1 MNTTCW
7 FSKINL
13 LRFLIPIFL
22 FLISFQNILLSDQK
36 KISTEEDIRKIYQSI
51 VKIDSIVP
59 SDARTAKAL
68 GTIRGGNGVV
78 IDDKHILTIGYIV
91 VEAETITITLPNGG
105 VVPAELIGYDHTTG
119 FGILKTI
126 LPSKLSSLKIGDSD
140 NLNKEETLYV
150 LPYLSEGAPSAV
162 KMVSRRS
169 FTGWW
174 EYFLDKPIYTHPM
187 NSSFAGSALINEFGE
202 ILGIGSLYVSDAA
215 AKGIP
220 SPGNL
225 FVPINDLKPI
235 LDDLILNGKRT
246 SDVKPYMGLTS
257 NDDTGKVMIT
267 RVNDDGPAAKAGFKE
282 NDIILK
288 VNKIN
293 IQDTEKFYKT
303 VWSQGG
309 PGTLL
314 DFEIE
319 RNNQIISLKLT
330 TMDRND
336 FFVKPKYY

>member
-1 MNTTCW
+1 MR
-7 FSKINL
+7 S
-13 LRFLIPIFL
+13 LILIFI
-22 FLISFQNILLSDQK
+22 FLISTTSISLSEQK
-36 KISTEEDIRKIYQSI
+36 KITSEEDVRRIYKSV

-59 SDARTAKAL
+59 SDARTANSL
-68 GTIRGGNGVV
+68 GTIRGGNGIV

-105 VVPAELIGYDHTTG
+105 VVPAELAGYDHTTG

-126 LPSKLSSLKIGDSD
+126 LPSKLTPLQIGNSD
-140 NLNKEETLYV
+140 KLNKEDLLYV
-150 LPYLSEGAPSAV
+150 LPYLTEGAPSAV

-187 NSSFAGSALINEFGE
+187 NTSFAGSALINEFGE
-202 ILGIGSLYVSDAA
+202 LLGIGSLYVSDAA
-215 AKGIP
+215 AEGVP
-220 SPGNL
+220 MPGNL

-235 LDDLILNGKRT
+235 LDDLIENGKRT
-246 SDVKPYMGLTS
+246 ADVKPYMGLTS
-257 NDDTGKVMIT
+257 NDDTGKVMVT
-267 RVNDDGPAAKAGFKE
+267 QVNDDGPAAKAGFKE

-293 IQDTEKFYKT
+293 IPDTENFYKT

>member
-1 MNTTCW
+1 LNTTYW
-7 FSKINL
+7 FSKISSL
-13 LRFLIPIFL
+13 KFLITIFL

-59 SDARTAKAL
+59 ADARTAKAL
-68 GTIRGGNGVV
+68 GTVREGNGVV

-150 LPYLSEGAPSAV
+150 LPYLTEGAPSAV

-235 LDDLILNGKRT
+235 LDDLIVNGKRT

-267 RVNDDGPAAKAGFKE
+267 RVNDEGPAAKAGLME

-293 IQDTEKFYKT
+293 IQDTENFYKT

>member
-1 MNTTCW
+1 
-7 FSKINL
+7 
-13 LRFLIPIFL
+13 LRSLILIFI
-22 FLISFQNILLSDQK
+22 FLISTANISLSEQK
-36 KISTEEDIRKIYQSI
+36 KITSEEDVRRIYQSV

-59 SDARTAKAL
+59 SDARTANSL
-68 GTIRGGNGVV
+68 GTIRGGNGIV

-105 VVPAELIGYDHTTG
+105 VVPAELAGYDHTTG

-126 LPSKLSSLKIGDSD
+126 LPSKLTPLQIGDSD
-140 NLNKEETLYV
+140 KLNKEDLLYV
-150 LPYLSEGAPSAV
+150 LPYLTEGAPSAV

-187 NSSFAGSALINEFGE
+187 NTSFAGSALINEFGE
-202 ILGIGSLYVSDAA
+202 LLGIGSLYVSDAA

-235 LDDLILNGKRT
+235 LNDLIVNGKRT
-246 SDVKPYMGLTS
+246 TNVKPYMGLTS
-257 NDDTGKVMIT
+257 NDDTGKVMVT
-267 RVNDDGPAAKAGFKE
+267 RVNDDGPAVKAGFKE

>member
-1 MNTTCW
+1 M
-7 FSKINL
+7 
-13 LRFLIPIFL
+13 
-22 FLISFQNILLSDQK
+22 K
-36 KISTEEDIRKIYQSI
+36 KIFIIFWILIFSSNHSFSETKKLTTEEDILNIYQSV

-59 SDARTAKAL
+59 PDARTAQSL

-91 VEAETITITLPNGG
+91 VEAETITITLPDGKKF
-105 VVPAELIGYDHTTG
+105 PAELIGYDHTTG
-119 FGILKTI
+119 FGLLKTI
-126 LPSKLSSLKIGDSD
+126 IPSNLVPLKIGDSD
-140 NLNKEETLYV
+140 NLTKEDFLYV
-150 LPYLSEGAPSAV
+150 LPYLTEGRPSAV

-169 FTGWW
+169 FAGWW

-187 NSSFAGSALINEFGE
+187 NTSFAGSALINEFGE
-202 ILGIGSLYVSDAA
+202 LLGIGSLYVSDAA
-215 AKGIP
+215 AEGVP
-220 SPGNL
+220 MPGNL

-235 LDDLILNGKRT
+235 LNDLIVNGKRT
-246 SDVKPYMGLTS
+246 ADVKPYMGLTS
-257 NDDTGKVMIT
+257 NDDTGKVMVT

-314 DFEIE
+314 YFEIE

>member
-22 FLISFQNILLSDQK
+22 FLISFPNILLSDQK

-59 SDARTAKAL
+59 ADARTAKAL
-68 GTIRGGNGVV
+68 GTVRGGNGVV

-150 LPYLSEGAPSAV
+150 LPYLTEGVPSAV

-235 LDDLILNGKRT
+235 LDDLIANGKRT

-257 NDDTGKVMIT
+257 NDDNGKVMIT
-267 RVNDDGPAAKAGFKE
+267 RVNDDGPAAKAGFME

-293 IQDTEKFYKT
+293 IPDTENFYKT

>member
-1 MNTTCW
+1 MR
-7 FSKINL
+7 S
-13 LRFLIPIFL
+13 LILIFI
-22 FLISFQNILLSDQK
+22 FLISTASVSLSEQK
-36 KISTEEDIRKIYQSI
+36 KITSEEDVRRIYQSV

-59 SDARTAKAL
+59 SDARTANSL
-68 GTIRGGNGVV
+68 GTIRGGNGIV

-105 VVPAELIGYDHTTG
+105 VVPAELAGYDHTTG
-119 FGILKTI
+119 FGILRTI
-126 LPSKLSSLKIGDSD
+126 LPSKLTPLQIGNSD
-140 NLNKEETLYV
+140 KLNKEDLLYV
-150 LPYLSEGAPSAV
+150 LPYLTEGAPSAV

-187 NSSFAGSALINEFGE
+187 NTSFAGSALINEFGE
-202 ILGIGSLYVSDAA
+202 LLGIGSLYVSDAA
-215 AKGIP
+215 AEGVP
-220 SPGNL
+220 MPGNL

-235 LDDLILNGKRT
+235 LNDLIVNGKRT
-246 SDVKPYMGLTS
+246 ADVKPYMGLTS
-257 NDDTGKVMIT
+257 NDDTGKVMVT
-267 RVNDDGPAAKAGFKE
+267 RVNDDGPAAKAGFRE

>member
-1 MNTTCW
+1 MR
-7 FSKINL
+7 S
-13 LRFLIPIFL
+13 LILIFI
-22 FLISFQNILLSDQK
+22 FLISTASISLSEQK
-36 KISTEEDIRKIYQSI
+36 KITSEEDVRRIYQSV

-59 SDARTAKAL
+59 SDARTANSL
-68 GTIRGGNGVV
+68 GTIRGGNGIV

-105 VVPAELIGYDHTTG
+105 VVPAELAGYDHTTG

-126 LPSKLSSLKIGDSD
+126 LPSKLTPLQIGNSD
-140 NLNKEETLYV
+140 KLNKEDLLYV
-150 LPYLSEGAPSAV
+150 LPYLTEGAPSAV

-187 NSSFAGSALINEFGE
+187 NTSFAGSALINEFGE
-202 ILGIGSLYVSDAA
+202 LLGIGSLYVSDAA
-215 AKGIP
+215 AEGVP
-220 SPGNL
+220 MPGNL

-235 LDDLILNGKRT
+235 LDDLIVNGKRT
-246 SDVKPYMGLTS
+246 ADVKPYMGLTS
-257 NDDTGKVMIT
+257 NDDTGKVMVT

>member
-1 MNTTCW
+1 
-7 FSKINL
+7 
-13 LRFLIPIFL
+13 LRSLILIFI
-22 FLISFQNILLSDQK
+22 FLISTASISLSEQK
-36 KISTEEDIRKIYQSI
+36 KITSEDDVRRIYQSV

-59 SDARTAKAL
+59 SDARTANSL
-68 GTIRGGNGVV
+68 GTIRGGNGIV

-105 VVPAELIGYDHTTG
+105 VVPAELAGYDHTTG

-126 LPSKLSSLKIGDSD
+126 LPSKLTPLQIGNSD
-140 NLNKEETLYV
+140 KLNKEDLLYV
-150 LPYLSEGAPSAV
+150 LPYLTEGAPSAV

-187 NSSFAGSALINEFGE
+187 NTSFAGSALINEFGE
-202 ILGIGSLYVSDAA
+202 LLGIGSLYVSDAA
-215 AKGIP
+215 AEGVP
-220 SPGNL
+220 MPGNL

-235 LDDLILNGKRT
+235 LDDLIENGKRT
-246 SDVKPYMGLTS
+246 ADVKPYMGLTS
-257 NDDTGKVMIT
+257 NDDTGKVMVT

>member
-1 MNTTCW
+1 
-7 FSKINL
+7 
-13 LRFLIPIFL
+13 LRSLILIFI
-22 FLISFQNILLSDQK
+22 FLISTASISLSEQK
-36 KISTEEDIRKIYQSI
+36 EITSEEDVRRIYQSV

-59 SDARTAKAL
+59 SDARTANSL
-68 GTIRGGNGVV
+68 GTIRGGNGIV

-105 VVPAELIGYDHTTG
+105 VVPAELAGYDHTTG

-126 LPSKLSSLKIGDSD
+126 LPSKLTPLQIGDSD
-140 NLNKEETLYV
+140 KLNKEDLLYV
-150 LPYLSEGAPSAV
+150 LPYLTEGTPSAV

-187 NSSFAGSALINEFGE
+187 NTSFAGSALINEFGE
-202 ILGIGSLYVSDAA
+202 LLGIGSLYVSDAA
-215 AKGIP
+215 AEGVP
-220 SPGNL
+220 MPGNL

-235 LDDLILNGKRT
+235 LDDLIVNGKRT
-246 SDVKPYMGLTS
+246 EDVKPYMGLTS
-257 NDDTGKVMIT
+257 NDDTGKVMVT

-303 VWSQGG
+303 VWSEGG

>member
-22 FLISFQNILLSDQK
+22 FLISFPNILLSDQK

-59 SDARTAKAL
+59 ADARTAKAL
-68 GTIRGGNGVV
+68 GTVRGGNGVV

-235 LDDLILNGKRT
+235 LDDLIVNGKRT

-257 NDDTGKVMIT
+257 NDDNGKVMIT
-267 RVNDDGPAAKAGFKE
+267 RVNDDGPAAKAGFME

-293 IQDTEKFYKT
+293 IPDTENFYKT

-319 RNNQIISLKLT
+319 RNSQIISLKLT

>member
-1 MNTTCW
+1 
-7 FSKINL
+7 
-13 LRFLIPIFL
+13 LRSLILIFI
-22 FLISFQNILLSDQK
+22 FLISTASISLSEQK
-36 KISTEEDIRKIYQSI
+36 KITSEDDVRRIYQSV

-59 SDARTAKAL
+59 SDARTANSL
-68 GTIRGGNGVV
+68 GTIRGGNGIV

-105 VVPAELIGYDHTTG
+105 VVPAELAGYDHTTG

-126 LPSKLSSLKIGDSD
+126 LPSKLTPLQIGNSD
-140 NLNKEETLYV
+140 KLNKEDLLYV
-150 LPYLSEGAPSAV
+150 LPYLTEGAPSAV

-187 NSSFAGSALINEFGE
+187 NTSFAGSALINEFGE
-202 ILGIGSLYVSDAA
+202 LLGIGSLYVSDAA
-215 AKGIP
+215 AEGVP
-220 SPGNL
+220 MPGNL

-235 LDDLILNGKRT
+235 LDDLIENGKRT
-246 SDVKPYMGLTS
+246 ADVKPYMGLTS
-257 NDDTGKVMIT
+257 NDDTGKVMVT

-319 RNNQIISLKLT
+319 RNNQIISLKLI

>member
-1 MNTTCW
+1 LR
-7 FSKINL
+7 SL
-13 LRFLIPIFL
+13 LLIFI
-22 FLISFQNILLSDQK
+22 FLISTTSISLSEQK
-36 KISTEEDIRKIYQSI
+36 KINSEEDVRRIYQSV

-59 SDARTAKAL
+59 SDARTANSL
-68 GTIRGGNGVV
+68 GTIRGGNGIV

-105 VVPAELIGYDHTTG
+105 VVPAELAGYDHTTG

-126 LPSKLSSLKIGDSD
+126 LPSKLTPLQIGNSD
-140 NLNKEETLYV
+140 KLDKEDLLYV
-150 LPYLSEGAPSAV
+150 LPYLTEGAPSAV

-187 NSSFAGSALINEFGE
+187 NTSFAGSALINEFGE
-202 ILGIGSLYVSDAA
+202 LLGIGSLYVSDAA
-215 AKGIP
+215 AEGVP
-220 SPGNL
+220 MPGNL

-235 LDDLILNGKRT
+235 LNDLIVNGKRT
-246 SDVKPYMGLTS
+246 TNVKPYMGLTS
-257 NDDTGKVMIT
+257 NDDTGKVMVT

>member
-1 MNTTCW
+1 MR
-7 FSKINL
+7 S
-13 LRFLIPIFL
+13 LILIFI
-22 FLISFQNILLSDQK
+22 FLISTASISLSEQK
-36 KISTEEDIRKIYQSI
+36 KITSEEDVRRIYQSV

-59 SDARTAKAL
+59 SDARTANSL
-68 GTIRGGNGVV
+68 GTIRGGNGIV

-105 VVPAELIGYDHTTG
+105 VVPAELAGYDHTTG

-126 LPSKLSSLKIGDSD
+126 LPSKLTPLQIGDSD
-140 NLNKEETLYV
+140 KLNKEDLLYV
-150 LPYLSEGAPSAV
+150 LPYLTEGAPSAV

-187 NSSFAGSALINEFGE
+187 NTSFAGSALINEFGE
-202 ILGIGSLYVSDAA
+202 LLGIGSLYVSDAA
-215 AKGIP
+215 AEGVQM
-220 SPGNL
+220 PGNL

-235 LDDLILNGKRT
+235 LNDLIVNGKRT
-246 SDVKPYMGLTS
+246 ADIKPYMGLTS
-257 NDDTGKVMIT
+257 NDDTGKVMVT
-267 RVNDDGPAAKAGFKE
+267 RVNDEGPAAKAGFKE

>member
-1 MNTTCW
+1 LNTTYW
-7 FSKINL
+7 FSKIIL
-13 LRFLIPIFL
+13 LRFLITIFL
-22 FLISFQNILLSDQK
+22 FLISFPNILLSDQK

-59 SDARTAKAL
+59 ADARTAKAL
-68 GTIRGGNGVV
+68 GTVRGGNGVV

-150 LPYLSEGAPSAV
+150 LPYLTEGTPSAV

-220 SPGNL
+220 FPGNL

-267 RVNDDGPAAKAGFKE
+267 RVNDDGPAAKAGFME

-293 IQDTEKFYKT
+293 IPDTENFYKT

>member
-1 MNTTCW
+1 MR
-7 FSKINL
+7 S
-13 LRFLIPIFL
+13 LILIFV
-22 FLISFQNILLSDQK
+22 FLISTVSISLSEQK
-36 KISTEEDIRKIYQSI
+36 KITSEEDVRRIYQSV

-59 SDARTAKAL
+59 ADARTANSL
-68 GTIRGGNGVV
+68 GTIRGGNGIV

-105 VVPAELIGYDHTTG
+105 VVPAELAGYDHTTG

-126 LPSKLSSLKIGDSD
+126 LPSKLTPLQIGNSD
-140 NLNKEETLYV
+140 KLNKEDLLYV
-150 LPYLSEGAPSAV
+150 LPYLTEGAPSAV

-187 NSSFAGSALINEFGE
+187 NTSFAGSALINEFGE
-202 ILGIGSLYVSDAA
+202 LLGIGSLYVSDAA
-215 AKGIP
+215 AEGVP
-220 SPGNL
+220 MPGNL

-235 LDDLILNGKRT
+235 LNDLIVNGKRT
-246 SDVKPYMGLTS
+246 ADVKPYMGLTS
-257 NDDTGKVMIT
+257 NDDTGKVMVT

>member
-7 FSKINL
+7 FSKISL
-13 LRFLIPIFL
+13 LRFLITIFL

-59 SDARTAKAL
+59 ADARTAKAL
-68 GTIRGGNGVV
+68 GTVRGGNGVV

-150 LPYLSEGAPSAV
+150 LPYLTEGTPSAV

-235 LDDLILNGKRT
+235 LDDLIANGKRT

-267 RVNDDGPAAKAGFKE
+267 RVNDDGPAAKAGFME

-293 IQDTEKFYKT
+293 IPDTENFYKT

-319 RNNQIISLKLT
+319 RNSQIISLKLT

>member
-1 MNTTCW
+1 MLR
-7 FSKINL
+7 L
-13 LRFLIPIFL
+13 LITIFL
-22 FLISFQNILLSDQK
+22 FLISFPNILLSDQK

-59 SDARTAKAL
+59 ADARTAKTL

-150 LPYLSEGAPSAV
+150 LPYLTEGAPSAV

-235 LDDLILNGKRT
+235 LDDLIVNGKRT

-267 RVNDDGPAAKAGFKE
+267 RVNDDGPAAKAGFME

-293 IQDTEKFYKT
+293 IPDTENFYKT

>member
-1 MNTTCW
+1 MR
-7 FSKINL
+7 S
-13 LRFLIPIFL
+13 LILIFIFL
-22 FLISFQNILLSDQK
+22 FSTASISLSEQK
-36 KISTEEDIRKIYQSI
+36 KITSEEDVRRIYQSV

-59 SDARTAKAL
+59 SDARTANSL
-68 GTIRGGNGVV
+68 GTIRGGNGIV

-105 VVPAELIGYDHTTG
+105 VVPAELAGYDHTTG

-126 LPSKLSSLKIGDSD
+126 LPSKLTPLQIGNSD
-140 NLNKEETLYV
+140 KLNKEDLLYV
-150 LPYLSEGAPSAV
+150 LPYLTEGAPSAV

-187 NSSFAGSALINEFGE
+187 NTSFAGSALINEFGE
-202 ILGIGSLYVSDAA
+202 LLGIGSLYVSDAA
-215 AKGIP
+215 AEGVP
-220 SPGNL
+220 MPGNL

-235 LDDLILNGKRT
+235 LNDLIVNGKRT
-246 SDVKPYMGLTS
+246 ADVKPYMGLTS
-257 NDDTGKVMIT
+257 NDDTGKVMVT

>member
-1 MNTTCW
+1 MR
-7 FSKINL
+7 S
-13 LRFLIPIFL
+13 LILIFI
-22 FLISFQNILLSDQK
+22 FLISTTSISLSEQK
-36 KISTEEDIRKIYQSI
+36 KITSEEDVRRIYQSV

-59 SDARTAKAL
+59 SDARTANSL
-68 GTIRGGNGVV
+68 GTIRGGNGIV

-105 VVPAELIGYDHTTG
+105 VVPAELAGYDHTTG

-126 LPSKLSSLKIGDSD
+126 LPSKLTPLQIGNSD

-150 LPYLSEGAPSAV
+150 LPYLTEGAPSAV

-187 NSSFAGSALINEFGE
+187 NTSFAGSALINEFGE
-202 ILGIGSLYVSDAA
+202 LLGIGSLYVSDAA
-215 AKGIP
+215 AEGVP

-235 LDDLILNGKRT
+235 LDDLIVNGKRT
-246 SDVKPYMGLTS
+246 ADVKPYMGLTS
-257 NDDTGKVMIT
+257 NDDTGKVMVT

>member
-1 MNTTCW
+1 M
-7 FSKINL
+7 
-13 LRFLIPIFL
+13 
-22 FLISFQNILLSDQK
+22 K
-36 KISTEEDIRKIYQSI
+36 KIFIIFWILIFSSNHSFSETKKLTTEEDILNIYQSV

-59 SDARTAKAL
+59 PDARTAQSL

-91 VEAETITITLPNGG
+91 VEAETITITLPDGKKF
-105 VVPAELIGYDHTTG
+105 PAELIGYDHTTG
-119 FGILKTI
+119 FGLLKTI
-126 LPSKLSSLKIGDSD
+126 IPSNLVPLKIGDSD
-140 NLNKEETLYV
+140 NLTKEDFLYV
-150 LPYLSEGAPSAV
+150 LPYLTEGRPSAV

-169 FTGWW
+169 FAGWW

-187 NSSFAGSALINEFGE
+187 NTSFAGSALINEFGE
-202 ILGIGSLYVSDAA
+202 LLGIGSLYVSDAA
-215 AKGIP
+215 AEGIP

-235 LDDLILNGKRT
+235 LNDLIVNGKRT
-246 SDVKPYMGLTS
+246 ADVKPYMGLTS
-257 NDDTGKVMIT
+257 NDDTGKVMVT
-267 RVNDDGPAAKAGFKE
+267 RVNDEGPAAKAGFKE

-319 RNNQIISLKLT
+319 RNNQILSLKLT

>member
-1 MNTTCW
+1 LNTTCW
-7 FSKINL
+7 FSKIIL
-13 LRFLIPIFL
+13 LRFLITIFL
-22 FLISFQNILLSDQK
+22 FLISLPNILLSDQK
-36 KISTEEDIRKIYQSI
+36 KISTDADIRKIYQSI

-59 SDARTAKAL
+59 ADARTAKAL

-150 LPYLSEGAPSAV
+150 LPYLTEGAPSAV

-235 LDDLILNGKRT
+235 LDDLIANGKRT

-267 RVNDDGPAAKAGFKE
+267 RVNDDGPAAKAGFME

-293 IQDTEKFYKT
+293 IPDTENFYKT

-319 RNNQIISLKLT
+319 RNIQIISLKLT

>member
-1 MNTTCW
+1 
-7 FSKINL
+7 
-13 LRFLIPIFL
+13 LRSLILIFI
-22 FLISFQNILLSDQK
+22 FLISTTSISLSEQK
-36 KISTEEDIRKIYQSI
+36 KITSEEDVRRIYQSV

-59 SDARTAKAL
+59 SDARTANSL
-68 GTIRGGNGVV
+68 GTIRGGNGIV

-105 VVPAELIGYDHTTG
+105 VVPAELAGYDHTTG

-126 LPSKLSSLKIGDSD
+126 LPSKLNPIQIGNSD
-140 NLNKEETLYV
+140 KLNKEDLLYV
-150 LPYLSEGAPSAV
+150 LPYLTEGAPSAV

-187 NSSFAGSALINEFGE
+187 NTSFAGSALINEFGE
-202 ILGIGSLYVSDAA
+202 LLGIGSLYVSDAA
-215 AKGIP
+215 AEGIP
-220 SPGNL
+220 MPGNL

-235 LDDLILNGKRT
+235 LDDLIVNGKRT
-246 SDVKPYMGLTS
+246 TDVKPYMGLTS
-257 NDDTGKVMIT
+257 NDDTGKVMVT

>member
-1 MNTTCW
+1 MR
-7 FSKINL
+7 S
-13 LRFLIPIFL
+13 LILIFI
-22 FLISFQNILLSDQK
+22 FLISTASISLSEQK
-36 KISTEEDIRKIYQSI
+36 KITSEEDVRRIYQSV

-59 SDARTAKAL
+59 SDARTANSL
-68 GTIRGGNGVV
+68 GTIRGGNGIV

-105 VVPAELIGYDHTTG
+105 VVPAELAGYDHTTG

-126 LPSKLSSLKIGDSD
+126 LPSKLTPLQIGNSD
-140 NLNKEETLYV
+140 KLNKEDLLYV
-150 LPYLSEGAPSAV
+150 LPYFTEGAPSAV

-187 NSSFAGSALINEFGE
+187 NTSFAGSALINEFGE
-202 ILGIGSLYVSDAA
+202 LLGIGSLYVSDAA
-215 AKGIP
+215 AEGVP
-220 SPGNL
+220 MPGNL

-235 LDDLILNGKRT
+235 LDDLIVNGKRT
-246 SDVKPYMGLTS
+246 VNVKPYMGLTS
-257 NDDTGKVMIT
+257 NDDTGKVMVT
-267 RVNDDGPAAKAGFKE
+267 RVNDEGPAAKAGFKE

-330 TMDRND
+330 TIDRND

>member
-1 MNTTCW
+1 MR
-7 FSKINL
+7 S
-13 LRFLIPIFL
+13 LILIFI
-22 FLISFQNILLSDQK
+22 FLISTASISLSEQK
-36 KISTEEDIRKIYQSI
+36 KITSEEDVRRIYQSV

-59 SDARTAKAL
+59 SDARTANSL
-68 GTIRGGNGVV
+68 GTIREGNGIV

-105 VVPAELIGYDHTTG
+105 VVPAELAGYDHTTG

-126 LPSKLSSLKIGDSD
+126 LPSKLTPLQIGDSD
-140 NLNKEETLYV
+140 KLNKEDLLYV
-150 LPYLSEGAPSAV
+150 LPYLTEGAPSAV

-187 NSSFAGSALINEFGE
+187 NTSFAGSALINEFGE
-202 ILGIGSLYVSDAA
+202 LLGIGSLYVSDAA
-215 AKGIP
+215 AEGVP
-220 SPGNL
+220 MPGNL

-235 LDDLILNGKRT
+235 LDDLIKNGKRT
-246 SDVKPYMGLTS
+246 ADVKPYMGLTS
-257 NDDTGKVMIT
+257 NDDTGKVMVT

>member
-1 MNTTCW
+1 
-7 FSKINL
+7 
-13 LRFLIPIFL
+13 LRFLIIIFL
-22 FLISFQNILLSDQK
+22 FLISFPNNLLSDQK

-59 SDARTAKAL
+59 SDARTAKSL

-119 FGILKTI
+119 FGILKNI
-126 LPSKLSSLKIGDSD
+126 LPSKLSPLKIGNSD

-150 LPYLSEGAPSAV
+150 LPYLTEGAPSAV

-235 LDDLILNGKRT
+235 LDDLIVNGKRT

-267 RVNDDGPAAKAGFKE
+267 RVNDEGPAAKAGFME
-282 NDIILK
+282 NDVILK

-293 IQDTEKFYKT
+293 IQDTENFYKI

>member
-1 MNTTCW
+1 
-7 FSKINL
+7 
-13 LRFLIPIFL
+13 LRSLILIFI
-22 FLISFQNILLSDQK
+22 FLISTTSLSLSEQK
-36 KISTEEDIRKIYQSI
+36 KITSEEDVRRIYQSV

-59 SDARTAKAL
+59 SDARTANSL
-68 GTIRGGNGVV
+68 GTIRGGNGIV

-91 VEAETITITLPNGG
+91 VEAETINITLPNGG
-105 VVPAELIGYDHTTG
+105 VVPAELVGYDHTTG

-126 LPSKLSSLKIGDSD
+126 LPSKLTPLQIGNSD
-140 NLNKEETLYV
+140 KLNKEDLLYV
-150 LPYLSEGAPSAV
+150 LPYLTEGAPSAV

-187 NSSFAGSALINEFGE
+187 NTSFAGSALINEFGE
-202 ILGIGSLYVSDAA
+202 LLGIGSLYVSDAA
-215 AKGIP
+215 AEGVP
-220 SPGNL
+220 MPGNL

-235 LDDLILNGKRT
+235 LNDLIVNGKRT
-246 SDVKPYMGLTS
+246 ADVKPYMGLTS
-257 NDDTGKVMIT
+257 NDNTGKVMVT
-267 RVNDDGPAAKAGFKE
+267 RVNDEGPAAKAGFKE